1 MYCSR
6 VNTEMNIHKIPIS
19 IGIYCVLFLT
29 SMACYMSPKPS
40 QSGSLLLKDDFSQS
54 ETSWEIWSKDGESA
68 VGLVDGKLT
77 MILQQPNT
85 DIVTTNHVNQSNVEL
100 SVFVQKEHGS
110 SDNLIGLVC
119 RYQNDDNY
127 YGFLISSDGYFGIVK
142 KTNGEV
148 NLLNSDMMQY
158 SEIIIKGNAQNHL
171 SAVCDGEVLAF
182 FVNDVEL
189 ARIMDNDLTYGGNG
203 FVIGSFSE
211 PNDLVVSFDEFTLL
225 AR

>member
-1 MYCSR
+1 MK
-6 VNTEMNIHKIPIS
+6 IHKIAIS
-19 IGIYCVLFLT
+19 IGLCCVLFLT
-29 SMACYMSPKPS
+29 SMACYISPKPA
-40 QSGSLLLKDDFSQS
+40 QSGLLLLKDDFSQS
-54 ETSWEIWSKDGESA
+54 GTSWEIWSKDGISA

-142 KTNGEV
+142 KTNGKV
-148 NLLNSDMMQY
+148 DLLNSDMMQY
-158 SEIIIKGNAQNHL
+158 SEIIYKGNAQNHL
-171 SAVCDGEVLAF
+171 SAVCDGEVLNF

-189 ARIMDNDLTYGGNG
+189 ARITDNDLTYGGNG

-225 AR
+225 AK